1 MYTAPV
7 ISLIKAYTPPSP
19 LRATFAAL
27 RFLVL
32 SKFVN
37 SLTRGK
43 GSVEEVES
51 VEEAVEVEEV
61 EDEEVVES
69 VEERV
74 VESLIELVFEESLAE
89 VESVVDSLLNFANA
103 KVTNTLY

>member
-1 MYTAPV
+1 M
-7 ISLIKAYTPPSP
+7 
-19 LRATFAAL
+19 
-27 RFLVL
+27 
-32 SKFVN
+32 N

-103 KVTNTLY
+103 KVTNTLN

>member
-1 MYTAPV
+1 M
-7 ISLIKAYTPPSP
+7 
-19 LRATFAAL
+19 
-27 RFLVL
+27 
-32 SKFVN
+32 N

-51 VEEAVEVEEV
+51 VEGEKAVEVEEV

-103 KVTNTLY
+103 LL